1 MTAPSLYG
9 PLCFQDVNP
18 ARKASPIAPSL
29 GFSHMQPL
37 SCSPNCCNEGSRCWD
52 RTPER
57 SNPRKGGLLAPGS
70 GRYSLSWWGRQGVRS
85 ALVCGIRSKRQQPF
99 IASKPES
106 RKHKLTPSYLFPP
119 ARPHLQKA
127 PQYSKQC
134 LNLVPSIQK
143 YQPVGDIRSLNH
155 CTCQWFRP

>member
-1 MTAPSLYG
+1 MSAPSLYG

-18 ARKASPIAPSL
+18 ARKASPTAPSL

-37 SCSPNCCNEGSRCWD
+37 SCSPNCCSEGSRCWD

-57 SNPRKGGLLAPGS
+57 SNPQKGGLLAPGS

-99 IASKPES
+99 TASKPES
-106 RKHKLTPSYLFPP
+106 RKHKLTPSYLIHQPGP
-119 ARPHLQKA
+119 TSERL
-127 PQYSKQC
+127 
-134 LNLVPSIQK
+134 PSTQSSATTLYRALKI